1 MNESKA
7 LFLPSKYVIY
17 NLLLYIRGIFIKIEI
32 KYSYVPNLE
41 PFVLEKVFFPSG
53 YIVSF
58 SLGKKALKMFL
69 SVSREST
76 SNFTNS

>member
-1 MNESKA
+1 MS
-7 LFLPSKYVIY
+7 LPT
-17 NLLLYIRGIFIKIEI
+17 LLPAAYIVYK
-32 KYSYVPNLE
+32 KQMPL
-41 PFVLEKVFFPSG
+41 VLEKVFFPSG

-76 SNFTNS
+76 SNFTNSWL